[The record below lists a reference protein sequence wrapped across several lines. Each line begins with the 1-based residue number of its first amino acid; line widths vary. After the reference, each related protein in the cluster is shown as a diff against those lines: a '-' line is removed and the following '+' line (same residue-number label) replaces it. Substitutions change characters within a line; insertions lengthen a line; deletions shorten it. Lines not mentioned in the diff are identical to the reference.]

1 MAGGNRPLGRVP
13 EVIARAESSSDIAK
27 ARGE

>member
-1 MAGGNRPLGRVP
+1 MTGGDRPLGRVP
-13 EVIARAESSSDIAK
+13 EVIARGESSNVFAK